1 MDRWNDLGNG
11 ILQHEIDGSA
21 GIAFARTS
29 PSDAMKP
36 STRPLHR
43 SRAGFT
49 LIELLVVIAI
59 IAILAGMLLPALA
72 RAKSKSLTISCNNNQ
87 RQMGLGMHMYADDNR
102 DNYPVYNDWGT
113 LGGKK
118 GVMSLHGG
126 LTGATNRPLNI
137 YVPAFAAFQCPADKG
152 DSLWKST
159 FPKGIR
165 SCYDAWGNSYLTVW
179 SVATLRVKHVTGDSA
194 NPNSP
199 QGRPIKTSEIALGP
213 SNKLIQGDWPWWADR
228 DKNDIAS
235 QWHNVKGQY
244 RFNVLWGDGHTDFF
258 RFPKEA
264 SQWNYTGPAPD
275 PNFTWW

>member
-1 MDRWNDLGNG
+1 MD
-11 ILQHEIDGSA
+11 
-21 GIAFARTS
+21 ARPVS
-29 PSDAMKP
+29 RR
-36 STRPLHR
+36 RP
-43 SRAGFT
+43 ATGFT

-59 IAILAGMLLPALA
+59 IAILAGMLLPALS
-72 RAKSKSLTISCNNNQ
+72 RAKSKSLTISCNNNH
-87 RQMGLGMHMYADDNR
+87 RQLGLGMHLYADDSR
-102 DNYPVYNDWGT
+102 DNYPVYNNWGT

-118 GVMSLHGG
+118 GVMELHGG
-126 LTGATNRPLNI
+126 LVGHTNRPLNV
-137 YVPAFAAFQCPADKG
+137 YVPAFAAFRCPADKG
-152 DSLWKST
+152 DALWKST

-179 SVATLRVKHVTGDSA
+179 SVETLRVKHVTGDSSR
-194 NPNSP
+194 PGSP
-199 QGRPIKTSEIALGP
+199 EGRPIKSSEIALGP

>member
-1 MDRWNDLGNG
+1 
-11 ILQHEIDGSA
+11 
-21 GIAFARTS
+21 
-29 PSDAMKP
+29 
-36 STRPLHR
+36 
-43 SRAGFT
+43 
-49 LIELLVVIAI
+49 
-59 IAILAGMLLPALA
+59 
-72 RAKSKSLTISCNNNQ
+72 
-87 RQMGLGMHMYADDNR
+87 
-102 DNYPVYNDWGT
+102 
-113 LGGKK
+113 
-118 GVMSLHGG
+118 
-126 LTGATNRPLNI
+126 
-137 YVPAFAAFQCPADKG
+137 
-152 DSLWKST
+152 
-159 FPKGIR
+159 
-165 SCYDAWGNSYLTVW
+165 
-179 SVATLRVKHVTGDSA
+179 VATLRVKHVTGDSA